1 MRPLYETEKDLLAE
15 RRFISDI
22 QRLRNIAFIKLPISW
37 KVDGF
42 IKRGQRTIAI
52 AELKIRNIRHDQ
64 YPDIIMSEKK
74 FKSAMKLRT
83 HLWGIEK
90 TFQSAKQ
97 LQFLFLVRFVDGDYY
112 AEVDKDAS
120 SYTVTLGGRT
130 VATRE
135 AQDIENVVH
144 IPIGEF
150 KKIEKK

>member
-1 MRPLYETEKDLLAE
+1 MRPLYETPEQLRAE
-15 RRFISDI
+15 SAFISDVE
-22 QRLRNIAFIKLPISW
+22 RLRGVRFIKLPIEW
-37 KVDGF
+37 KVDAF
-42 IKRGQRTIAI
+42 VKRGARTVAI

-97 LQFLFLVRFVDGDYY
+97 LQFLFLVRFLDGDYY

-130 VATRE
+130 VATRD

-144 IPIGEF
+144 IPITDF
-150 KKIEKK
+150 KKLEAK